1 MNRLTHTLAALLMTG
16 ILSSA
21 AYGAKDQGDNSIP
34 RSVVEEDSTKQ
45 FAQNDRNGDGTITIE
60 EWLKGADERQI
71 AGGKR
76 VFAKIDT
83 NRDMRITKPELTT
96 WQYALFDCIDA
107 NSNGTLDG
115 GEVSDNVKR
124 CGTDVGGFDPEEFP

>member
-1 MNRLTHTLAALLMTG
+1 MNRFSYPLAALLMTG
-16 ILSSA
+16 ALSSA
-21 AYGAKDQGDNSIP
+21 AYGANNQNDDGIP

-45 FAQNDRNGDGTITIE
+45 FAEIDRNGDGTITPE
-60 EWLKGADERQI
+60 EWLYGADERQI

-83 NRDMRITKPELTT
+83 DRDMRVTKPELTT

-107 NSNGTLDG
+107 NMDGTLEDS
-115 GEVSDNVKR
+115 EVAANVNR
-124 CGTDVGGFDPEEFP
+124 CGTEVGGFDPMTVH